1 MTPQESPSFPR
12 HTTSADIAAG
22 ETVCPVCSRETQ
34 DEFVPLLVL
43 NEDLQK
49 LIAANAPN
57 THEFK
62 AVCARCVRLFERAK
76 DQIVKDA
83 AVQKDG

>member
-12 HTTSADIAAG
+12 HITSADIAAG

-49 LIAANAPN
+49 LITANAPN

-62 AVCARCVRLFERAK
+62 AVCARCVR
-76 DQIVKDA
+76 
-83 AVQKDG
+83 